1 MECSTL
7 CGGHCCRWF
16 HLPLCP
22 EDLEAHGDAELEVA
36 ADWSKDWPFHTRYR
50 EDVRLVAG
58 MAIPLR
64 PVQPDQPA
72 GPWWY
77 ACKNLDG
84 RGLCRIYEDRP
95 RLCRGYPYGQRCEHP
110 ACRLPMAS
118 LSVSIGQ
125 DLGDVGDVEAKG
137 SL

>member
-7 CGGHCCRWF
+7 CGGHCCRRF
-16 HLPLCP
+16 LLPLCP
-22 EDLEAHGDAELEVA
+22 EVLEAHGNAELETA
-36 ADWSKDWPFHTRYR
+36 ADWSKDWPLPGKRYQ
-50 EDVRLVAG
+50 EDVPLVAG
-58 MAIPLR
+58 MAIPLE
-64 PVQPDQPA
+64 PASKSNPA

-95 RLCRGYPYGQRCEHP
+95 QLCRGYPYGRRCEHP

-118 LSVSIGQ
+118 ASLTVDTKQ
-125 DLGDVGDVEAKG
+125 DIEGPAGC
-137 SL
+137 